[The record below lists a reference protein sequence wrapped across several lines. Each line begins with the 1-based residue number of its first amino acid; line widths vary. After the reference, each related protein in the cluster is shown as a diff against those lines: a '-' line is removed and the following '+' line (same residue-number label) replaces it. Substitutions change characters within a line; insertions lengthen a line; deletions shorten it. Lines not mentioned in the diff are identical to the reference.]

1 MGLVEVFLVAVGLS
15 MDAFAVSI
23 CKGLG
28 MRRVNYRHAVVI
40 ALFFGGFQ
48 AGMPVLG
55 YLLAS
60 NFTGLVEP
68 FAHWIA
74 FGLLAYIG
82 GKMIWD
88 AAHEGPEG
96 EQVEEDTQRLDMPE
110 LAMLSVAT
118 SIDALAVGVSYAML
132 GVQIAWPAALI
143 GITTFCFSF
152 VGVVIGNR
160 IGARWERRATLVG
173 GIVLV
178 CIGIKV
184 VLEHYGLLP

>member
-118 SIDALAVGVSYAML
+118 SIDALSVGFVMADHGWAMALMKSLVIGAVTFVICWGGLYAGKRGSKALSGKAAIL
-132 GVQIAWPAALI
+132 GGGILIVI
-143 GITTFCFSF
+143 GIRIF
-152 VGVVIGNR
+152 VS
-160 IGARWERRATLVG
+160 
-173 GIVLV
+173 GIA
-178 CIGIKV
+178 
-184 VLEHYGLLP
+184 